1 MKYHWKDISLY
12 NILIKSYIM
21 KYFIYVSLL
30 GLISSSIFL
39 SSDNYKKEEQNN
51 SKRILQLDDY
61 ICCEGQWIYLHG
73 CVGYPEMKLQFSI
86 LHIQKKD
93 SIQLNYR
100 HDKFLPHK
108 LSTVK
113 VSDSCI
119 YIFTTRN
126 LEGQN
131 IKSKEFHKKV
141 VNETLVRHSVCIN
154 LRILAT

>member
-1 MKYHWKDISLY
+1 
-12 NILIKSYIM
+12 M

-73 CVGYPEMKLQFSI
+73 CKSWISRNEVAIF
-86 LHIQKKD
+86 D
-93 SIQLNYR
+93 SAYIEKGQHLNYR

-131 IKSKEFHKKV
+131 IKLKEFHKKV

>member
-1 MKYHWKDISLY
+1 
-12 NILIKSYIM
+12 M

-86 LHIQKKD
+86 LHI
-93 SIQLNYR
+93 
-100 HDKFLPHK
+100 
-108 LSTVK
+108 
-113 VSDSCI
+113 
-119 YIFTTRN
+119 
-126 LEGQN
+126 
-131 IKSKEFHKKV
+131 
-141 VNETLVRHSVCIN
+141 
-154 LRILAT
+154 

>member
-1 MKYHWKDISLY
+1 
-12 NILIKSYIM
+12 M

-61 ICCEGQWIYLHG
+61 ICCEGQWIYLHE
-73 CVGYPEMKLQFSI
+73 CKSWISRNEVAIF
-86 LHIQKKD
+86 D
-93 SIQLNYR
+93 SAYIEKGQHLNYR

-126 LEGQN
+126 LEG
-131 IKSKEFHKKV
+131 
-141 VNETLVRHSVCIN
+141 
-154 LRILAT
+154 

>member
-1 MKYHWKDISLY
+1 
-12 NILIKSYIM
+12 M

-51 SKRILQLDDY
+51 SKRILQRDDY

-73 CVGYPEMKLQFSI
+73 CKSWISRNEVAIF
-86 LHIQKKD
+86 D
-93 SIQLNYR
+93 SAYIEKGQHLNYR

-126 LEGQN
+126 LEG
-131 IKSKEFHKKV
+131 
-141 VNETLVRHSVCIN
+141 
-154 LRILAT
+154 